1 MRYENDQPIFWALML
16 VGMLDN
22 DQEDNLGGLGV
33 NIECAVFPDPP
44 RRKLN
49 IIGHFHSTL
58 PTRRFKFTN

>member
-1 MRYENDQPIFWALML
+1 ML